1 MLIKTI
7 PVGQLEENC
16 YIVTNERTLECVV
29 IDPGDESNTILDYLE
44 SNHLT
49 CRAVMITHGHYD
61 HVGAADAVA
70 EETGATV
77 YMNARDDARTMKS
90 YHFPYA
96 LPAGGVNYDDGD
108 LIDEAGLRFEIIAT
122 PGHTPGGVTIRCEN
136 ALFTGDTLFRGSCG
150 RVDLDGG
157 DAQKEMLSLKRR
169 ARAYVQLLLPRG
181 HETVKKEGT
190 QAHAATDSGH
200 SLRRYGQPLRRSQA
214 DQSRGRPRPRDHRLF
229 PF

>member
-1 MLIKTI
+1 M
-7 PVGQLEENC
+7 
-16 YIVTNERTLECVV
+16 
-29 IDPGDESNTILDYLE
+29 IDPGDESNTILDYIE

-49 CRAVMITHGHYD
+49 CRAIMITHGHYD

-77 YMNARDDARTMKS
+77 YMNSRDDKGGRS
-90 YHFPYA
+90 YHLPYR
-96 LPAGGVNYDDGD
+96 LPKGGISYDDGD

-157 DAQKEMLSLKRR
+157 DAHEEMLSLKRICS
-169 ARAYVQLLLPRG
+169 LPGDFEVYPG
-181 HETVKKEGT
+181 HM
-190 QAHAATDSGH
+190 DSTT
-200 SLRRYGQPLRRSQA
+200 LERERMFNYYCREAMKL
-214 DQSRGRPRPRDHRLF
+214 
-229 PF
+229 